1 MHKKDLALQQL
12 LDQQC
17 LPLFYHDSKD
27 LSVQVLHA
35 LYDAG
40 IRIMEYTA
48 RGPRAL
54 ENFRLLRKECAA
66 HMPEML
72 LGIGTI
78 KTAAQADDFIS
89 AGADFVVCP
98 TINPQV
104 ALKVHQKGL
113 LWIPGCMTPTEIA
126 AAEEAGAALVKIF
139 PGNLLGPSFITAIK
153 ELFPGVQFMPTG
165 GVEPEPQN
173 LRAWFATGVVAV
185 GMGSKLITKEILQKE
200 DFKKLKEK
208 TEELLRLIKEAG
220 NEVKSQK

>member
-1 MHKKDLALQQL
+1 MHKKDRALQQL
-12 LDQQC
+12 LDQRC

-35 LYDAG
+35 LYQAG

-48 RGPRAL
+48 RGPKAL
-54 ENFRLLRKECAA
+54 ENFQLLRKECAA

-98 TINPQV
+98 TINKQV
-104 ALKVHQKGL
+104 ALTVQQNGL

-126 AAEEAGAALVKIF
+126 AAEEAGAVIVKIF
-139 PGNLLGPSFITAIK
+139 PGNILGPSYITAIR
-153 ELFPGVQFMPTG
+153 ELFPGIRFMPTG
-165 GVEPEPQN
+165 GVEPDLQN

-185 GMGSKLITKEILQKE
+185 GMGSKLISKEILQKG
-200 DFKKLKEK
+200 DFLKLKEK
-208 TEELLRLIKEAG
+208 TGELMRLIREAG
-220 NEVKSQK
+220 N

>member
-1 MHKKDLALQQL
+1 MHKKDRALQQL
-12 LDQQC
+12 LGQQC
-17 LPLFYHDSKD
+17 LPLFYHDSKE
-27 LSVQVLHA
+27 LSMQVLQA

-40 IRIMEYTA
+40 IRILEYTA

-54 ENFRLLRKECAA
+54 ENFSFLKKECSVR
-66 HMPEML
+66 MPDLL

-104 ALKVHQKGL
+104 ALTVQQKGL

-126 AAEEAGAALVKIF
+126 AAEEAGAVIVKIF
-139 PGNLLGPSFITAIK
+139 PGNILGPSYINAIS
-153 ELFPGVQFMPTG
+153 ELFQGIKFMPTG
-165 GVEPEPQN
+165 GVEPELQN
-173 LRAWFATGVVAV
+173 LRAWFTSGVVAV
-185 GMGSKLITKEILQKE
+185 GMGSKLISKEILQKG

-208 TEELLRLIKEAG
+208 TEEILRLIKEA
-220 NEVKSQK
+220 K